1 MAPLGSSET
10 SGLQADLD
18 FVNRIP
24 DEILSQIYTFAYVS
38 NPQYSKSRNPL
49 CCDALPRII
58 RLVCKRWRVI
68 AEYTKPLWLEFE
80 ITPDSKPEWV
90 KKSSIFDSAKR
101 ARVMLDEWL
110 RFACPEDG
118 DSRGL
123 QFLFEASTEF
133 SPVEIEILIVLVEH
147 SDYWQRACF
156 DILMRATVLLG
167 PIRGRLGR
175 LESLDL
181 DLQRDLVDEIA
192 EIDFGT
198 RAFPTSFAAA
208 LKYAPRLTRLSSYGF
223 WEDNDTIR
231 IDLPFRQLK
240 HICVIDKRPLDGYHL
255 LRKSAASVEIAT
267 ITPISKDPAAIWPA
281 HPLPDP
287 PVVRLEALRRL
298 MYLNDHDDTRGP
310 KCGTIFRSLEVPNL
324 QTLILYDPA
333 GRLSYHEAFEMLL
346 RSGCK
351 TLKRLDMRGAYLNPM
366 SDIVGLLDLT
376 GDTLES
382 LYVDGVLNT
391 VFSQYRRQ
399 RGTGTT
405 AAIVADLATRME
417 NGLRRL
423 KKLNLR
429 LKVSNV
435 EYLGILGFEKL
446 FRAILKRNEMI
457 TLVLRVS
464 GSSLCVKQLTRE
476 LEGLSSGGQTGGKVI
491 IEAV

>member
-1 MAPLGSSET
+1 MPTTPLFLPQDYSSIALLPYGDFAKAT
-10 SGLQADLD
+10 TVKSVSGYHLIVGKGPPKD
-18 FVNRIP
+18 
-24 DEILSQIYTFAYVS
+24 LSQS
-38 NPQYSKSRNPL
+38 
-49 CCDALPRII
+49 
-58 RLVCKRWRVI
+58 
-68 AEYTKPLWLEFE
+68 
-80 ITPDSKPEWV
+80 
-90 KKSSIFDSAKR
+90 
-101 ARVMLDEWL
+101 
-110 RFACPEDG
+110 
-118 DSRGL
+118 
-123 QFLFEASTEF
+123 
-133 SPVEIEILIVLVEH
+133 
-147 SDYWQRACF
+147 
-156 DILMRATVLLG
+156 
-167 PIRGRLGR
+167 
-175 LESLDL
+175 SLDA
-181 DLQRDLVDEIA
+181 D
-192 EIDFGT
+192 
-198 RAFPTSFAAA
+198 RA
-208 LKYAPRLTRLSSYGF
+208 G
-223 WEDNDTIR
+223 EEQE
-231 IDLPFRQLK
+231 LPQ
-240 HICVIDKRPLDGYHL
+240 DYHL
-255 LRKSAASVEIAT
+255 LRKSATSVEIAT
-267 ITPISKDPAAIWPA
+267 ITPITKDPAAIWPA

-287 PVVRLEALRRL
+287 PVVRLETLRRL

-333 GRLSYHEAFEMLL
+333 GRSSYHEAFEMLL

-351 TLKRLDMRGAYLNPM
+351 TLKRLDMRGAYLNAM

-391 VFSQYRRQ
+391 VFAQYRRQ

-405 AAIVADLATRME
+405 AAIVADLAARME
-417 NGLRRL
+417 RGLRRL

-446 FRAILKRNEMI
+446 FRAVLKRNEMI

>member
-1 MAPLGSSET
+1 MAPLASSDT
-10 SGLQADLD
+10 SGLRADID
-18 FVNRIP
+18 FINHIP
-24 DEILSQIYTFAYVS
+24 DEILSQIYTLAYVS
-38 NPQYSKSRNPL
+38 SPQYSKSRNPL
-49 CCDALPRII
+49 ACEALPRII

-68 AEYTKPLWLEFE
+68 AESTKPLWLEFE
-80 ITPDSKPEWV
+80 ITPDSKPGWV
-90 KKSSIFDSAKR
+90 KTSSIFDSAKR
-101 ARVMLDEWL
+101 AHVMLEEWL

-123 QFLFEASTEF
+123 RFLFEASTEF

-147 SDYWQRACF
+147 SDCWQRACF
-156 DILMRATVLLG
+156 DMLMRATVLLG
-167 PIRGRLGR
+167 PIHGRLGR

-198 RAFPTSFAAA
+198 RAFPASLAAA
-208 LKYAPRLTRLSSYGF
+208 LRYAPRLTRLSSYGF
-223 WEDNDTIR
+223 WEENDTIQ
-231 IDLPFRQLK
+231 INLPFHQLK
-240 HICVIDKRPLDGYHL
+240 HICVVDKRPLDSYHL
-255 LRKSAASVEIAT
+255 LRRSAASVEIAT

-281 HPLPDP
+281 QPLPDP

-298 MYLNDHDDTRGP
+298 MYLNDHDDTLGP
-310 KCGTIFRSLEVPNL
+310 KCGDIFRSLEVPNL
-324 QTLILYDPA
+324 QALILYDPA
-333 GRLSYHEAFEMLL
+333 GRSSYHEAFEMLL

-351 TLKRLDMRGAYLNPM
+351 TLKRLDMRGAYLNPL
-366 SDIVGLLDLT
+366 SDIVDLLDFT

-405 AAIVADLATRME
+405 AAIIADLATRME
-417 NGLRRL
+417 KGLMKL
-423 KKLNLR
+423 KKLNFR

-446 FRAILKRNEMI
+446 FRAVLKRNETV

-476 LEGLSSGGQTGGKVI
+476 LEGPSSGVRTGGKVI